1 MDRLKVILLVSL
13 PTIEATFNELFKAI
27 PLVDLIEHDVN
38 NTHNALGLIYA
49 QQPDIIILENDFPG
63 IDPNSFTQQ
72 IRKEFPSIQVIIIAE
87 VASVE
92 SVRLAMRAGACDFIS
107 HKNLTAEELSK
118 TLEHARQLIDEERSV
133 QISDAKIS
141 ESATQKPAIPLSVKQ
156 TRVVAIY
163 GPRGGAGT
171 STITANLAWAL
182 SSRNL
187 KVLVVDGD
195 FLYGDMGV
203 LLNQQ
208 SNHSIIDLVRFSG
221 ELEEDVIQDIINHGK
236 VDLLAAPTNVDKFAE
251 INGPDFGKI
260 LKKLAQLNYDY
271 LLINTSSHLSD
282 PIIFALEFAESII
295 VVGTQEISSLRA
307 TRLFLDLMEMLL
319 IAREKLV
326 VVINRFEKDS
336 ILTLSKYQEFLKINI
351 SQTIPYDHET
361 VLLANNLGIPFIE
374 DHKNKPV
381 GRAIDYLTNML
392 VKGESFNDPGGVKK
406 VLNNIKSKISKKKP

>member
-1 MDRLKVILLVSL
+1 MDRLKVIILVSL

-27 PLVDLIEHDVN
+27 PLVDLIDHDVN

-63 IDPNSFTQQ
+63 IDPNSFTQL
-72 IRKEFPSIQVIIIAE
+72 IRKEFPSTQVIIIAE

-107 HKNLTAEELSK
+107 YKNLTVEELSK
-118 TLEHARQLIDEERSV
+118 TLEHARQLIDEERGT
-133 QISDAKIS
+133 QISEVKIS
-141 ESATQKPAIPLSVKQ
+141 ESIIQKPGTPLSEKQ
-156 TRVVAIY
+156 TRVIAIY
-163 GPRGGAGT
+163 SPKGGAGV
-171 STITANLAWAL
+171 STITANLAWSL
-182 SSRNL
+182 SSRNF

-221 ELEEDVIQDIINHGK
+221 ELEEDVIQNIINHGK
-236 VDLLAAPTNVDKFAE
+236 VDLLAAPPNVDKFVE

-260 LKKLAQLNYDY
+260 LKKLSHDNYDY
-271 LLINTSSHLSD
+271 LLINTCSHLSD
-282 PIIFALEFAESII
+282 PIIFALEFAETVV

-319 IAREKLV
+319 IAREKFV

-351 SQTIPYDHET
+351 SQTIPYDFDT
-361 VLLANNLGIPFIE
+361 VLLANNLGIPFVE

-381 GRAIDYLTNML
+381 ARAIDYLANTL
-392 VKGESFNDPGGVKK
+392 VKGERFNDPRSVTK
-406 VLNNIKSKISKKKP
+406 VLNNIKSKLSKKKP